1 MTDAYYEKI
10 KAKNIGIYTLLQ
22 WHFEKTL
29 KSIHR
34 NITTRESLRRPWA
47 IEVKREVQFKLF
59 YEFFKAIDFY
69 RTAFGRT
76 IKVEKDKKGYIKT
89 IEIKFI
95 HYEAFILHIHEIS
108 ALTKGEIKNY
118 FKKSFK
124 GEITGKVVITEDKP
138 CFILYKKSTETMTW
152 QLHYEIC
159 NRYGI
164 NVC

>member
-1 MTDAYYEKI
+1 MTDAYEKI

-69 RTAFGRT
+69 RTAF
-76 IKVEKDKKGYIKT
+76 
-89 IEIKFI
+89 
-95 HYEAFILHIHEIS
+95 
-108 ALTKGEIKNY
+108 
-118 FKKSFK
+118 
-124 GEITGKVVITEDKP
+124 
-138 CFILYKKSTETMTW
+138 
-152 QLHYEIC
+152 
-159 NRYGI
+159 
-164 NVC
+164 